1 MQYLSR
7 RSSAF
12 LIALA
17 LLLVVALGIVDYL
30 TGTELAFSIFYLLP
44 ISLIAWLVGRRAG
57 FALSVVAAV
66 TWLLADLMGGSTYS
80 SSAIPYWNTGV
91 RLAFFLIVTYALS
104 ALRMARERQEELAT
118 FIVHDLR
125 SPLSVA
131 ITGLQTLDT
140 LEGEGLNARQREL
153 IGVCLRSGERTLAL
167 VNTLLDIARLKDGK
181 MPLSLSQVNAAEL
194 AQSALQQ
201 VEFWAQEEHVRLACQ
216 SDDAVSTV
224 YADAAVTVRI
234 LVNLLGN
241 ALKVSPPESVLT
253 VSVAP
258 FKTGWVAFRVADQG
272 RGIPKAQISRVFDK
286 FAQVEPYDKGGG
298 VGSGLGLTFCRLAVE
313 AQRGRIWLESQV
325 NRGTTVTFTLPVQA
339 L

>member
-1 MQYLSR
+1 MQYLAR
-7 RSSAF
+7 RSNAF
-12 LIALA
+12 VVVLA
-17 LLLVVALGIVDYL
+17 LILVVALGIIDYL
-30 TGTELAFSIFYLLP
+30 TGPELAFSIFYLLP
-44 ISLIAWLVGRRAG
+44 ISLAAWRVGARAG
-57 FALSVVAAV
+57 IAISIVAAGS
-66 TWLLADLMGGSTYS
+66 WLLADLLGGNSYS
-80 SSAIPYWNTGV
+80 RSATPYWNTGV

-104 ALRMARERQEELAT
+104 ALRRARERQGELAT

-140 LEGEGLNARQREL
+140 LEGDGLNARQREL

-167 VNTLLDIARLKDGK
+167 VNTLLDIARLEDGK
-181 MPLSLSQVNAAEL
+181 MPLSLSHVNAAEL

-201 VEFWAQEEHVRLACQ
+201 VELSAQEKQVSLACQ
-216 SDDAVSTV
+216 VDAAVSTV
-224 YADAAVTVRI
+224 YADEAIMVRI

-241 ALKVSPPESVLT
+241 SLKVSPPESTLT

-258 FKTGWVAFRVADQG
+258 FETGWVAFRVVDQG

-286 FAQVEPYDKGGG
+286 FKQVDSYGFGGG

-313 AQRGRIWLESQV
+313 AQGGRIWLESEV
-325 NRGTTVTFTLPVQA
+325 GRGTTVTFTLPVQA
-339 L
+339 H